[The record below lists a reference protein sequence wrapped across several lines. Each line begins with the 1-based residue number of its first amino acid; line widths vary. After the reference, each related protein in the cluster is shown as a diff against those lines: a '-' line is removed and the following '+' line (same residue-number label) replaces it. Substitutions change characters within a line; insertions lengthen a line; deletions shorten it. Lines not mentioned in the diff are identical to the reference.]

1 LPSARWIPNNRVMKQ
16 NKTKKTTKPTAV
28 VAIGVFDGVHLGHR
42 ALLSALKRMA
52 RQTHATPI
60 ALTFRNHPED
70 VLAGGPRVP
79 FLLEREA
86 SFRLLKKYGAEKV
99 TLIPFTKAFARKPAE
114 GFVNWM
120 TQRFHLKGVVV
131 GADFRFGRGAEGDV
145 DFLRR
150 EGLKRGFKVMAV
162 KPIKSGSVR
171 ISSNRIR
178 LCLQEGR
185 LDEANRLLDRPY
197 ELLGKVAH
205 GKHVGHQIGFPTAN
219 LSHVPQVL
227 PKNGVY
233 ACAVPI
239 QGKLY
244 RAAMNLGKRP
254 TFKEDDHH
262 RSAEVHV
269 IGFHRPLYGK
279 NLRVMLLKYLR
290 PEKKFLSIKA
300 LTDQIKRDLGHVQ
313 KVKLPKA

>member
-1 LPSARWIPNNRVMKQ
+1 MKQ

-197 ELLGKVAH
+197 NCWEG
-205 GKHVGHQIGFPTAN
+205 
-219 LSHVPQVL
+219 
-227 PKNGVY
+227 
-233 ACAVPI
+233 
-239 QGKLY
+239 
-244 RAAMNLGKRP
+244 RAWRNTWDTRSGSPRP
-254 TFKEDDHH
+254 TC
-262 RSAEVHV
+262 RTCRRCCPRTACTPARCPSRASY
-269 IGFHRPLYGK
+269 IGP
-279 NLRVMLLKYLR
+279 
-290 PEKKFLSIKA
+290 P
-300 LTDQIKRDLGHVQ
+300 
-313 KVKLPKA
+313 

>member
-1 LPSARWIPNNRVMKQ
+1 MK
-16 NKTKKTTKPTAV
+16 KRMAKKTSKPTAV

-42 ALLSALKRMA
+42 ALLSALA
-52 RQTHATPI
+52 RLAHQTKATPI

-99 TLIPFTKAFARKPAE
+99 YLIPFTKAFAKRSAE
-114 GFVNWM
+114 NFVNWM
-120 TQRFHLKGVVV
+120 CDRFDLKGVVV
-131 GADFRFGRGAEGDV
+131 GTDFRFGKGAEGDAEY
-145 DFLRR
+145 LRR
-150 EGLKRGFKVMAV
+150 EGLKRGFKVVAV
-162 KPIKSGSVR
+162 TPIKVGGVR
-171 ISSNRIR
+171 VSSNRIR
-178 LCLQEGR
+178 QSLQEGR

-197 ELLGKVAH
+197 ELLGLVAH

-227 PKNGVY
+227 PKDGVY
-233 ACAVPI
+233 ACSVPI
-239 QGKLY
+239 YGKLY

-254 TFKEDDHH
+254 TFKDDDHH

-269 IGFHRPLYGK
+269 IGFHKTLYGK
-279 NLRVMLLKYLR
+279 TLRVQLLKYLR
-290 PEKKFLSIKA
+290 PEKRFLSITE
-300 LTDQIKRDLGHVQ
+300 LTNQIKRDLAKVN
-313 KVKLPKA
+313 KVKLPKG

>member
-1 LPSARWIPNNRVMKQ
+1 MKQ
-16 NKTKKTTKPTAV
+16 DRAKKTTKPAAV

-42 ALLSALKRMA
+42 ALLKALKGLA
-52 RQTHATPI
+52 RQTGATPV

-86 SFRLLKKYGAEKV
+86 SFRLLKKFGAAKV
-99 TLIPFTKAFARKPAE
+99 NLIPFTKAFARKPAE
-114 GFVNWM
+114 GFVDWLCH
-120 TQRFHLKGVVV
+120 RFDLKGVVV
-131 GADFRFGRGAEGDV
+131 GADFRFGRGAQGDV
-145 DFLRR
+145 AYLRQ
-150 EGLKRGFKVMAV
+150 EGAKHGFKVIAV
-162 KPIKSGSVR
+162 KPVKVGGVR
-171 ISSNRIR
+171 VSSNRIR

-197 ELLGKVAH
+197 ELLGLVAH

-254 TFKEDDHH
+254 TFQDDDHH

-269 IGFHRPLYGK
+269 IGFHRPLYGRD
-279 NLRVMLLKYLR
+279 LRVMLLKYLR